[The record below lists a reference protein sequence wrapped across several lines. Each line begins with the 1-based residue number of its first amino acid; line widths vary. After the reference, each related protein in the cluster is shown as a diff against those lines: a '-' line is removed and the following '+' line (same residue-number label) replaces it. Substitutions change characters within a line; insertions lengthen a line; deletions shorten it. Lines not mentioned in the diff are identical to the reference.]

1 MLNFLLPVKDFFSPE
16 IKGFYWQS
24 YICRNIEN
32 FQAKMGCS
40 VGLKGCLGP
49 VIHRGEGKCQNRE
62 LKSNVHLI
70 ILLLFFQ

>member
-1 MLNFLLPVKDFFSPE
+1 MEMLNFLQPVKDFFPPE
-16 IKGFYWQS
+16 IKGFYCQS

-32 FQAKMGCS
+32 FQAKMG
-40 VGLKGCLGP
+40 LGP
-49 VIHRGEGKCQNRE
+49 VIRRGEGKCQNRE